1 MREVGRH
8 RDLAAQLGDPR
19 RVLAHEERVED
30 VHHLDRVAEPADDGA
45 LHVRDVSAEALEL
58 LRSGDD
64 DRMHIAM
71 MTARSARGHRTPDD
85 GHGLLRAVRGVQGGG
100 PRGRDH

>member
-1 MREVGRH
+1 MREVGRR
-8 RDLAAQLGDPR
+8 RDLAAQLGDLC

-58 LRSGDD
+58 LRSGARAEEQVDD
-64 DRMHIAM
+64 DQDAYRNDDSEE
-71 MTARSARGHRTPDD
+71 RSWT
-85 GHGLLRAVRGVQGGG
+85 
-100 PRGRDH
+100 